1 MNGLQL
7 PKRTVYAIFKN
18 GKKEEIAS
26 QDTLDKAEAKKFY
39 DDWNR
44 HQDVFA
50 IVLCDENKKNLAYYS
65 RADLAGE

>member
-26 QDTLDKAEAKKFY
+26 QDTLDKARSSMMTGTGIRTCSLSFSVTRTKRTSSITAGLTLQES
-39 DDWNR
+39 
-44 HQDVFA
+44 DV
-50 IVLCDENKKNLAYYS
+50 
-65 RADLAGE
+65 